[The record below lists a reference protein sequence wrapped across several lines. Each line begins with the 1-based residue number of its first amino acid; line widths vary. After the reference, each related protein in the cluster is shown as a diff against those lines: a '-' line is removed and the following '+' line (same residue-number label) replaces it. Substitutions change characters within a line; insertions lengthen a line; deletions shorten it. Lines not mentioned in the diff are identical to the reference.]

1 MDWTHHHMTPIL
13 ITTRE
18 AAEMLGVGE
27 RTFRALAR
35 EHRLRP
41 VALGE
46 RTIRWRTDDL
56 RRIVAALA
64 PIADRPEPPQ
74 LASGKARARAARLA
88 AEQMGA
94 TP

>member
-1 MDWTHHHMTPIL
+1 MTPL
-13 ITTRE
+13 LVTTRE
-18 AAEMLGVGE
+18 AAEMLGTGE

-56 RRIVAALA
+56 RQLAASLA
-64 PIADRPEPPQ
+64 PAAHRAEPPQ
-74 LASGKARARAARLA
+74 LAAGKARARATQL
-88 AEQMGA
+88 AEQRPEA
-94 TP
+94 LRA